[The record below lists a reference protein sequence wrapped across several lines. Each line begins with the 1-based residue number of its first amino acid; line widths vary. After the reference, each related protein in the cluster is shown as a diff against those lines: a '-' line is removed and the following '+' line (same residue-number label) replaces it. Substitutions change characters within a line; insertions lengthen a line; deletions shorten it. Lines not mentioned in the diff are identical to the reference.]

1 MPAIGVTILWSWIY
15 NADFGLMNSFTSL
28 FGASKSLWIY
38 GEKTAI
44 TSLWIMAVWASGNYI
59 IIFLAGLQG
68 VPQSLVEAVAIDG
81 GNAFHKL
88 IYVTIP
94 MVTPTI
100 FFNFLMGM
108 INHLQN
114 FIPVYAITQGGPNN
128 ATLFTVYYLVREAF
142 TRNNFGYASAI
153 AVVFFVVISIITAII
168 FVTSKKWVYYGG
180 E

>member
-1 MPAIGVTILWSWIY
+1 MGKNRHNLSM
-15 NADFGLMNSFTSL
+15 D
-28 FGASKSLWIY
+28 Y
-38 GEKTAI
+38 GRMGIRE
-44 TSLWIMAVWASGNYI
+44 LYYH
-59 IIFLAGLQG
+59 FLAGLQG

-153 AVVFFVVISIITAII
+153 AVVFLL
-168 FVTSKKWVYYGG
+168 
-180 E
+180 

>member
-1 MPAIGVTILWSWIY
+1 M
-15 NADFGLMNSFTSL
+15 
-28 FGASKSLWIY
+28 
-38 GEKTAI
+38 
-44 TSLWIMAVWASGNYI
+44 IMAVWASGNYI

>member
-1 MPAIGVTILWSWIY
+1 M
-15 NADFGLMNSFTSL
+15 
-28 FGASKSLWIY
+28 
-38 GEKTAI
+38 
-44 TSLWIMAVWASGNYI
+44 
-59 IIFLAGLQG
+59 
-68 VPQSLVEAVAIDG
+68 PQSLVEAVAIDG

-168 FVTSKKWVYYGG
+168 FVTSKKCLYRSAGSFSCLLACKKFADVGYTNVCMAIKILAFGI
-180 E
+180 

>member
-1 MPAIGVTILWSWIY
+1 M
-15 NADFGLMNSFTSL
+15 
-28 FGASKSLWIY
+28 
-38 GEKTAI
+38 
-44 TSLWIMAVWASGNYI
+44 
-59 IIFLAGLQG
+59 
-68 VPQSLVEAVAIDG
+68 AIDG

-153 AVVFFVVISIITAII
+153 AVVFFVVISIITAIV